1 MVQRIR
7 LHAYTTEGMGLM
19 SGWGTKI
26 PHILWCG
33 QKLKKKKVEKSSMY
47 QCDRDHA
54 TQRGK
59 TCESRREIIDQLV
72 WASLFADEE
81 NEARRLTVPLTITH
95 EVSELD

>member
-33 QKLKKKKVEKSSMY
+33 QKLKKKKKKNL
-47 QCDRDHA
+47 QCISVIEIM
-54 TQRGK
+54 QRK
-59 TCESRREIIDQLV
+59 
-72 WASLFADEE
+72 
-81 NEARRLTVPLTITH
+81 EARHVKAEGR
-95 EVSELD
+95 S